1 MINRINCNHAL
12 WKNKLGQNQS
22 FKSTDLV
29 RVLCIML
36 INDIKTAFD
45 MTAVSA
51 RDATNKDK
59 IMSLN

>member
-1 MINRINCNHAL
+1 MLYEKINLVRIKA
-12 WKNKLGQNQS
+12 S
-22 FKSTDLV
+22 SSTDLV

>member
-1 MINRINCNHAL
+1 MLYEKINLVRIKASRAL
-12 WKNKLGQNQS
+12 IWY
-22 FKSTDLV
+22 